1 MKTQSAKPRVPAN
14 SGGSGHST
22 LYGRKLTITQ
32 VVWVAVSLVAV
43 TLFVAGVPLLYN
55 LNQELRIYPPGDRDA
70 VHAYL
75 MQLGLSVDL
84 FAAYFV
90 ALGIIHA
97 VAYFT
102 VAAVIFW
109 RKSDEPM
116 TLFVGL
122 LLVLYGATF
131 WGTTYV
137 VGAIHP
143 LLEWLS
149 SFLESLA
156 WGMLFL
162 LFFIFPNGRFVPRWT
177 RWPAAVLVTGTVLL
191 ALFPNPP
198 FNIEG
203 WPFWRFFYNG
213 LGWLLI
219 GVCAQIYRYLRVSS
233 PVQRQQ
239 SKWAF
244 FGFTVAL
251 AGYLGWIWIDTLLP
265 LARPESRVLADLVGN
280 AVVLGFMLIIPL
292 SFGVAILRYRL
303 WDIDIII
310 NRTLVY
316 GTLTGMLV
324 AIYFGGVTLLQGM
337 LRGLTGQESTVAIVA
352 STLTIAVL
360 FNPLRR
366 RIQSL
371 IDRRFYRRKYDAA
384 KALEAFSAKL
394 RDETDLDAV
403 KGDLVGVIK
412 ETLQPKHVSL
422 WVPPVP
428 VLKHEKKRAAI
439 RESGHEE

>member
-1 MKTQSAKPRVPAN
+1 MKTQSAKPRFPAN
-14 SGGSGHST
+14 PGGSGHST
-22 LYGRKLTITQ
+22 LHGRKLTITR
-32 VVWVAVSLVAV
+32 VVCVTVSLLAV
-43 TLFVAGVPLLYN
+43 TLFVAGLPLLYD
-55 LNQELRIYPPGDRDA
+55 LYHELRIYSPGDHDA
-70 VHAYL
+70 VRAYL

-84 FAAYFV
+84 FAAYFL

-102 VAAVIFW
+102 VAAVVFW

-116 TLFVGL
+116 ALFVAL

-131 WGTTYV
+131 WGTTHV

-149 SFLESLA
+149 SFLESLG

-162 LFFIFPNGRFVPRWT
+162 LFFLFPNGRFVPRWT
-177 RWPAAVLVTGTVLL
+177 RWPASVLVTGTVLL
-191 ALFPNPP
+191 ALIPNPP
-198 FNIEG
+198 FNIES

-219 GVCAQIYRYLRVSS
+219 GVYAQIYRYLRVSS
-233 PVQRQQ
+233 PAQRQQ

-265 LARPESRVLADLVGN
+265 LDRPESRLLADLVGN

-292 SFGVAILRYRL
+292 SFGVAIFRYRL

-384 KALEAFSAKL
+384 KALETFSAKL

-403 KGDLVGVIK
+403 KGDLVGVVK

-422 WVPPVP
+422 WVHPDPI
-428 VLKHEKKRAAI
+428 LKHEKKVVVQKVVVI
-439 RESGHEE
+439 

>member
-1 MKTQSAKPRVPAN
+1 
-14 SGGSGHST
+14 
-22 LYGRKLTITQ
+22 
-32 VVWVAVSLVAV
+32 
-43 TLFVAGVPLLYN
+43 
-55 LNQELRIYPPGDRDA
+55 
-70 VHAYL
+70 
-75 MQLGLSVDL
+75 
-84 FAAYFV
+84 
-90 ALGIIHA
+90 
-97 VAYFT
+97 
-102 VAAVIFW
+102 
-109 RKSDEPM
+109 
-116 TLFVGL
+116 
-122 LLVLYGATF
+122 
-131 WGTTYV
+131 
-137 VGAIHP
+137 
-143 LLEWLS
+143 
-149 SFLESLA
+149 
-156 WGMLFL
+156 MLFL

-177 RWPAAVLVTGTVLL
+177 RWPAGVLVTGTVLL

-198 FNIEG
+198 FNIES

-219 GVCAQIYRYLRVSS
+219 GVYAQIYRYVRVSS
-233 PVQRQQ
+233 PAQRQQ

-265 LARPESRVLADLVGN
+265 LDRPESRVLADLVGN

-292 SFGVAILRYRL
+292 SFGVAIFRYRL

-422 WVPPVP
+422 WVHPDP
-428 VLKHEKKRAAI
+428 VLKDKKKRAAI
-439 RESGHEE
+439 QESGHDE

>member
-1 MKTQSAKPRVPAN
+1 MKTQSAKPRFPAN

-22 LYGRKLTITQ
+22 LHGRKLTITQ
-32 VVWVAVSLVAV
+32 VVWVAVSLLAV
-43 TLFVAGVPLLYN
+43 TLFVAGLPLLYN

-84 FAAYFV
+84 FAAYFL

-102 VAAVIFW
+102 VAAVVFW

-177 RWPAAVLVTGTVLL
+177 RWPAGVLVTGTVLL

-198 FNIEG
+198 FNIES

-219 GVCAQIYRYLRVSS
+219 GVYAQIYRYLRVSS
-233 PVQRQQ
+233 PAQRQQ

-316 GTLTGMLV
+316 GTLTGILV

-352 STLTIAVL
+352 TTLTIAVL

-422 WVPPVP
+422 WVHPDP
-428 VLKHEKKRAAI
+428 VLKNKKKRAAI